1 MWQDPIVHETRR
13 LREQYADKFRHDPD
27 KIFEDIQKRQHAPD
41 RKLVSFPAR
50 KPVFKR
56 HGT

>member
-1 MWQDPIVHETRR
+1 MWYDTIVDETRR
-13 LREQYADKFRHDPD
+13 LREQYADKFDHDAD
-27 KIFEDIQKRQHAPD
+27 QIFEDIQKRQRQSG

-50 KPVFKR
+50 KPTLKQ